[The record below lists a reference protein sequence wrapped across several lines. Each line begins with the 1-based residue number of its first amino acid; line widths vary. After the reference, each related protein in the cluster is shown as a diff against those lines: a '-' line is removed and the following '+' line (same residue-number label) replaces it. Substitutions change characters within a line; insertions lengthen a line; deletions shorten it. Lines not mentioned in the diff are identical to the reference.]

1 MNLQNKKGRN
11 VLIEIRKNP
20 FRIVLLLAL
29 VLTLIGCQDSNKEKA
44 YTNPEICIQL
54 SKPEGWVLH
63 YGHRTGNVIL
73 ANTNNTKVARARI
86 EIHGEACTG
95 SGYREED
102 SNQLFE
108 YERERIIG
116 LYHLESELSYEI
128 NGTTEIDGYVFS
140 KYSIEIQT
148 TAMVNDQKR
157 NQVGIY
163 DLSVFQK
170 VNVYMIFHDN
180 RYIVAFV
187 YLGEDQRI
195 NWAAEQV
202 VFSIRFVEN

>member
-1 MNLQNKKGRN
+1 MSSQKGKRWIIYIGS
-11 VLIEIRKNP
+11 LSLTFCI
-20 FRIVLLLAL
+20 L
-29 VLTLIGCQDSNKEKA
+29 VLVFSLISYQDSKKEKE

-54 SKPEGWVLH
+54 TKPGGWILH
-63 YGHRTGNVIL
+63 YGHRSGNIIL

-95 SGYREED
+95 SDYREED

-140 KYSIEIQT
+140 KYSYEIPT
-148 TAMVNDQKR
+148 TALVNDQKR

-163 DLSVFQK
+163 DSSAYQK
-170 VNVYMIFHDN
+170 VDVYLIFNDN
-180 RYIVAFV
+180 KYIVAFV
-187 YLGEDQRI
+187 YLGEDKMI
-195 NWAAEQV
+195 NSVAEQAV
-202 VFSIRFVEN
+202 LSIRFTGN